1 MNNTTYYNLKKPE
14 DSDNVLISD
23 LNGNADVIDQ
33 ALHGLD
39 EGLKG
44 LKYEPPLAQ
53 AGSKSA
59 VADGDGVVITDS
71 ADSGKTKRVLWS
83 AVKSALSALFAAKTH
98 QHAAADITSGA
109 LGISRGGTGQTSAL
123 SAAKALGRGYG
134 TCSTAAGTAAKTAA
148 LSGFSLST
156 GAVVGI
162 RFTYANTASNPTL
175 NVNSTGAKPI
185 YNYITGTYIKPG
197 DIEAGMTAFFMYN
210 GTQWVLLNPA
220 GGFEMAS
227 GSYVGT
233 GTYGSGNQ
241 NRISVDFKPVVA
253 YIERASGTSSHY
265 HMTTLVRG
273 MDYVPSWTDSTP
285 RGGWLQ
291 VAFEDGAVSWF
302 GVNGDW
308 TSNSTGYGETDA
320 EKQLNMSGTTYN
332 YVILGY
338 KGG

>member
-1 MNNTTYYNLKKPE
+1 MNTTTYYRLKKPE

-23 LNGNADVIDQ
+23 LNGNADAIDQ

-39 EGLKG
+39 EDLKG

-53 AGSKSA
+53 AGSKST
-59 VADGDGVVITDS
+59 VADGDSVVITDS

-98 QHAAADITSGA
+98 QHAAADITSGT

-175 NVNSTGAKPI
+175 NVNSTGAKSIYSYKTNSPI
-185 YNYITGTYIKPG
+185 VPG
-197 DIEAGMTAFFMYN
+197 DITTNMTAFFVYN

-220 GGFEMAS
+220 GGVRVVS

-233 GTYGSGNQ
+233 GKYGSSYPNAITFGF
-241 NRISVDFKPVVA
+241 RPKLVVVQA
-253 YIERASGTSSHY
+253 QTTSQFRGTSIGSFDWVLLSEDVSDVY
-265 HMTTLVRG
+265 
-273 MDYVPSWTDSTP
+273 MDE
-285 RGGWLQ
+285 GGS
-291 VAFEDGAVSWF
+291 AKITFSDTGVSWY
-302 GVNGDW
+302 
-308 TSNSTGYGETDA
+308 STGSGGEGG
-320 EKQLNMSGTTYN
+320 QLNYAGRTYS
-332 YVILGY
+332 YIAFSVEGE
-338 KGG
+338 

>member
-1 MNNTTYYNLKKPE
+1 MTNTTYYNLKKPE

-23 LNGNADVIDQ
+23 LNGNADAIDQ

-39 EGLKG
+39 ESVKG
-44 LKYEPPLAQ
+44 MKYEPPLAQ
-53 AGSKSA
+53 AGSKSTP
-59 VADGDGVVITDS
+59 ADGDGVVITDS

-98 QHAAADITSGA
+98 QHAAADITSGT

-185 YNYITGTYIKPG
+185 YNYKSNAYIKPG
-197 DIEAGMTAFFMYN
+197 DIDAGMTAFLMYN
-210 GTQWVLLNPA
+210 GTQWMLLNPA
-220 GGFEMAS
+220 GGRNVIS
-227 GSYVGT
+227 GSYAGTDKFGASYPNVLTLGFRPQMVLIQSQINSEFRGKSIGGFGWMLLSAGVKTLYTGEGSSTTVTFSDEGVSWYSDAGT
-233 GTYGSGNQ
+233 GTQCN
-241 NRISVDFKPVVA
+241 V
-253 YIERASGTSSHY
+253 
-265 HMTTLVRG
+265 
-273 MDYVPSWTDSTP
+273 
-285 RGGWLQ
+285 GGITYSY
-291 VAFEDGAVSWF
+291 VAFSDE
-302 GVNGDW
+302 
-308 TSNSTGYGETDA
+308 
-320 EKQLNMSGTTYN
+320 
-332 YVILGY
+332 
-338 KGG
+338 GG

>member
-1 MNNTTYYNLKKPE
+1 MNTTTYYSLKKPE

-23 LNGNADVIDQ
+23 LNGNADAIDQ

-39 EGLKG
+39 EDLKG

-53 AGSKSA
+53 AGSKSTP
-59 VADGDGVVITDS
+59 ADGDGVVITDS
-71 ADSGKTKRVLWS
+71 ADSGKTKRVQWS
-83 AVKSALSALFAAKTH
+83 AVNSALSALFAAKTH
-98 QHAAADITSGA
+98 QHAAADIASGT

-123 SAAKALGRGYG
+123 NAAKALGRGYG

-162 RFTYANTASNPTL
+162 RFTYANTAASPTL

-185 YNYITGTYIKPG
+185 YNYKSNAYIKPG
-197 DIEAGMTAFFMYN
+197 DIDAGMTAFLMYN
-210 GTQWVLLNPA
+210 GTQWMLLNPA

-253 YIERASGTSSHY
+253 YIERASVTSSHY

-273 MDYVPSWTDSTP
+273 MDYVPSWTYSTP
-285 RGGWLQ
+285 RGGWIQ
-291 VAFEDGAVSWF
+291 VSFDDSSVSWLS
-302 GVNGDW
+302 VNGDW
-308 TSNSTGYGETDA
+308 TSGSTGFGETDA

-332 YVILGY
+332 YVIFGY